1 MTIKNS
7 YSQAHTNK
15 LINETSPY
23 LLQHAHNPVN
33 WYPYGQEAF
42 EKAEKENKLILFS
55 IGYAACHWCHVM
67 EHESFEN
74 EDIAEVMNRHFI
86 CVKVDREE
94 RPDID
99 QIYMN
104 AVQMLTGRGGW
115 PLNCFALPDGK
126 PIWGGTYFRPKQW
139 AAILEELAQGYKDN
153 PKKFKIAAEELT
165 RGVASTEIIDY
176 KLETDL
182 MSNEDI
188 DASIQKLV
196 VGFDSRH
203 GGFQGSPKFPMPGI
217 YETLLDYAII
227 NDDKEILKHIK
238 FTLEKW
244 AYSGLYDILGGGF
257 SRYSVDEYWLVP
269 HFEKMLY
276 DNAQLLSLYAKMY
289 RVDKKPVFKRI
300 IEETIAWLERDMLDN
315 SGLFYASYDADS
327 EGKEGKFYIWD
338 KSEIEEVLGEESDD
352 FIKYYGVTKRGNF
365 EGKNILTAEDM
376 QEPSPQILK
385 QKEQLFKHREKRIK
399 PGLDNKM
406 LNSWNALTISGL
418 CEAYLATQNKAYL
431 KLAENTGHAIIKNQI
446 KPDGTLLRL
455 AKKTNAVE
463 GFLDDYSFSIR
474 AFLDL
479 YRVSLDDKW
488 LDEAVSLEQKAESL
502 FADKKSAMYFYTPEK
517 SNVIVRKMELA
528 DNVTPSSN
536 AVMAD
541 NLLRLYVYAEK
552 PEFREKAE
560 QMNKNI
566 QQTVI
571 SSPAYAYEWLRQQIK
586 FKYAKKELVVVGK
599 DALSAI
605 LEIQK
610 RYYPMVTITGSTK
623 PNEQNPLFK
632 GRWQDDKTL
641 FYLCV
646 NNACNMPVRDIE
658 SIRKDLKKPLNK

>member
-7 YSQAHTNK
+7 YSQAHTNH
-15 LINETSPY
+15 LIHETSPY

-42 EKAEKENKLILFS
+42 DKAQKENKLILFS

-74 EDIAEVMNRHFI
+74 EAIAEVMNRYFV

-104 AVQMLTGRGGW
+104 AVQMLTGSGGW

-126 PIWGGTYFRPKQW
+126 PVWGGTYFRPKQW
-139 AAILEELAQGYKDN
+139 TAILEELAQGYKNDS
-153 PKKFKIAAEELT
+153 KRFKIAAEELT
-165 RGVASTEIIDY
+165 RGVANAEIVSY
-176 KLETDL
+176 KSESDL
-182 MSNEDI
+182 LSDNEI
-188 DASIQKLV
+188 DATVQKLV
-196 VGFDSRH
+196 RDFDTRH
-203 GGFQGSPKFPMPGI
+203 GGFLGSPKFPMPGV
-217 YETLLDYAII
+217 YEALLDYALI
-227 NDDKEILKHIK
+227 NDEEEILNHVQ

-276 DNAQLLSLYAKMY
+276 DNVQLLSLYAKMY
-289 RVDKKPVFKRI
+289 RVSKKPVFKRI

-327 EGKEGKFYIWD
+327 EGEEGKFYIWD
-338 KSEIEEVLGEESDD
+338 KSEIEEVLREGSDD
-352 FIKYYGVTKRGNF
+352 FISYYGVTKRGNF
-365 EGKNILTAEDM
+365 EGKNILTVECM

-385 QKEQLFKHREKRIK
+385 QKELLFKHREKRIK

-406 LNSWNALTISGL
+406 LTSWNALTISGL

-431 KLAENTGHAIIKNQI
+431 EFAQNTGNAIINNHI
-446 KPDGTLLRL
+446 KSDGTLLRL
-455 AKKTNAVE
+455 AKKTNSVE
-463 GFLDDYSFSIR
+463 GFLDDYSFTIR

-479 YRVSLDDKW
+479 YSVSLEDKW
-488 LDEAVSLEQKAESL
+488 LQKAMVLQQKAETL
-502 FADKKSAMYFYTPEK
+502 FADQKSQMYYYTPEAG
-517 SNVIVRKMELA
+517 NVIVRKMELS

-541 NLLRLYVYAEK
+541 NLLRLYVYVDK
-552 PEFREKAE
+552 PEFREKAM
-560 QMNKNI
+560 QMSKNI
-566 QQTVI
+566 QQTVV
-571 SSPAYAYEWLRQQIK
+571 SLPAYAYEWLKQQMK
-586 FKYAKKELVVVGK
+586 LKYHKKELVVVGE
-599 DALSAI
+599 DALSE
-605 LEIQK
+605 LLKIQEV
-610 RYYPMVTITGSTK
+610 YYPMVTIIGSTK
-623 PNEQNPLFK
+623 PNEQNALFK
-632 GRWQDDKTL
+632 GRWQDGKTL

-646 NNACNMPVRDIE
+646 NNACNIPVSEIDVI
-658 SIRKDLKKPLNK
+658 KKNLKKDY